1 MEALGQLGINL
12 GYLITQI
19 VNLVLMIVLLR
30 MIAYEPIVEMLRSRR
45 ERIAEGV
52 NDARKAEE
60 ALASAESDKQAMLEE
75 ARVEAQRIASEARGR
90 AEEAANQ
97 IKAEARE
104 EAQNILA
111 DARRDAESEKELLLA
126 DMRDQIVS
134 LSIAAANH
142 LIATELSE
150 SRQRDVVD
158 EFFTAIPD
166 EAKELVGS
174 LEVVT
179 AVPLT
184 DKEQARFKDVLG
196 SDDMTFT
203 TNPGILGG
211 VIVRAEGEQVDASFA
226 SQLSEMRVALA

>member
-19 VNLVLMIVLLR
+19 LNLVLMIVLLR
-30 MIAYEPIVEMLRSRR
+30 MIAYKPIVEMLSRRR

-52 NDARKAEE
+52 NNARKADE
-60 ALASAESDKQAMLEE
+60 ALASAEADKQAMLED
-75 ARVEAQRIASEARGR
+75 ARVEAQRIANEARSR
-90 AEEAANQ
+90 AEETANQ
-97 IKAEARE
+97 IKADARE
-104 EAQNILA
+104 EAQGILA
-111 DARRDAESEKELLLA
+111 DARRNAESEKELLLA

-142 LIATELSE
+142 LIAAELSE

-158 EFFTAIPD
+158 EFFTAIPE
-166 EAKELVGS
+166 EAKDLAGS
-174 LEVVT
+174 LEIVT

-184 DKEQARFKDVLG
+184 DKEQARFEEVLG
-196 SDDMTFT
+196 SDDVTFT

-226 SQLSEMRVALA
+226 SQLSEMRAALA

>member
-1 MEALGQLGINL
+1 LEALGQLGINL

-30 MIAYEPIVEMLRSRR
+30 MVAYEPIVEMLRSRR

-52 NDARKAEE
+52 NDARRAEE

-75 ARVEAQRIASEARGR
+75 ARIEAQRIASEARGR

-111 DARRDAESEKELLLA
+111 DARRDAEAEKELLLA

-142 LIATELSE
+142 LIAAELSE
-150 SRQRDVVD
+150 SRQRDVVNA
-158 EFFTAIPD
+158 FFTAIPD
-166 EAKELVGS
+166 EAKELAGS

-184 DKEQARFKDVLG
+184 DKEQAQFKDVLG
-196 SDDMTFT
+196 SDDVTFT
-203 TNPGILGG
+203 TDPGILGG

-226 SQLSEMRVALA
+226 SQLGEMRAALT